1 MVVEKK
7 DKVFNDREMEFYELD
22 IFYFEKKE
30 FV

>member
-1 MVVEKK
+1 MVVEKN
-7 DKVFNDREMEFYELD
+7 DKVFNDREMEFYGLD